1 MKKSTAATYK
11 PIPINSVKING
22 WLEQQSLLAMQ
33 GFIGSLPLISKEVWS
48 DVFATGQLGLKSA
61 YGTGNNV
68 AKVEWWNGES
78 EGNWL
83 IGWIGHVLLHGKTA
97 EIEQVRTY
105 LNRILSTQGADGYI
119 GMFTAEARATRNF
132 IVGDLWT
139 QSRAILALQLWADY
153 WNDNKI
159 RDCVSKALDYTIN
172 RYRKSDKDLRF
183 NAPSG
188 DSCGAGHDLMFMD
201 ALAEQ
206 SRQTGDLRF
215 IEFGRELY
223 ADYSAGVMD
232 WHETDGQ
239 LQTLLSDEPIVGH
252 GAHAVEFLR
261 VPLALAEHLGDEQ
274 YFAAFKN
281 GMAKIERAIGIG
293 GGVKSDEQISLPGI
307 ECIPLPENG
316 YEICTM
322 FEMMITLLESVR
334 LTGDFHYLDLAEK
347 LFLND
352 FQAAVT
358 NDGRRTVYC
367 LAQNQPAATHQ
378 MGTRWDISPTHDDVA
393 VCCVPNAGKILPIL
407 ARRMIARTDELISFQ
422 LYGAMAATVQMQG
435 KEVSIRQETAYPFE
449 ERITAHIGAPEVRFM
464 AEFRIP
470 AWCKKAAIKVTG
482 AKDIEQVQLA
492 DRFQITATWSPDSKV
507 ELDLPQELTQRTIS
521 DGRYVFDV
529 GPLVFSAPIAHVA
542 TDYREY
548 KLPGYADQ
556 DLVAVN
562 AKWMFPPAFRKQDLA
577 TAKLTRTALPDGVY
591 PWSTEPSISISSTC
605 WNLNPHAD
613 EGLDVSAFHM
623 VKLVPMGTTVLR
635 WTAFPQAR

>member
-153 WNDNKI
+153 WDDNKVRECI
-159 RDCVSKALDYTIN
+159 SRALDYTIN

-223 ADYSAGVMD
+223 ADYSAGIMD

-482 AKDIEQVQLA
+482 AKDVEQVQLA

-577 TAKLTRTALPDGVY
+577 TAKLTRTALPQGIY

>member
-153 WNDNKI
+153 WDDNKI
-159 RDCVSKALDYTIN
+159 RECISRALDYTIN

-435 KEVSIRQETAYPFE
+435 KEVSIRQETSYPFE
-449 ERITAHIGAPEVRFM
+449 ERITAHIGAPGVRFM

-507 ELDLPQELTQRTIS
+507 ALDLPQELTQRTIS

>member
-159 RDCVSKALDYTIN
+159 RDCVSKALDYTID

-449 ERITAHIGAPEVRFM
+449 ERITAHIGAPGVRFM

-577 TAKLTRTALPDGVY
+577 TAKLTRTALPQGIY
-591 PWSTEPSISISSTC
+591 PWSTEPSISISASC

>member
-153 WNDNKI
+153 WDDNKI

-422 LYGAMAATVQMQG
+422 LYGAMTATVQMQG

-449 ERITAHIGAPEVRFM
+449 ERITAHIGAPGVRFT

-507 ELDLPQELTQRTIS
+507 ALDLPQELTQRTIS

-577 TAKLTRTALPDGVY
+577 TAKLTRTALPQGVY

>member
-159 RDCVSKALDYTIN
+159 RDCVSKALDYTID

-507 ELDLPQELTQRTIS
+507 ALDLPQELTQRTIS

-577 TAKLTRTALPDGVY
+577 TAKLTRTALPQGVY

>member
-1 MKKSTAATYK
+1 MKKSITATYK

-159 RDCVSKALDYTIN
+159 RDCVSKALDYTID

-393 VCCVPNAGKILPIL
+393 VCCVPNAGKILPIV

-449 ERITAHIGAPEVRFM
+449 ERITAHIGAPEVRFT

-577 TAKLTRTALPDGVY
+577 TAKLTRTALPQGIY

>member
-393 VCCVPNAGKILPIL
+393 VCCVPNAGKILPIFS
-407 ARRMIARTDELISFQ
+407 RRMIARTDELISFQ

-449 ERITAHIGAPEVRFM
+449 ERITAHIGAPNLTFT

-507 ELDLPQELTQRTIS
+507 ELDLPQELIQRTIS

-577 TAKLTRTALPDGVY
+577 TAKLTRTALPQGVY